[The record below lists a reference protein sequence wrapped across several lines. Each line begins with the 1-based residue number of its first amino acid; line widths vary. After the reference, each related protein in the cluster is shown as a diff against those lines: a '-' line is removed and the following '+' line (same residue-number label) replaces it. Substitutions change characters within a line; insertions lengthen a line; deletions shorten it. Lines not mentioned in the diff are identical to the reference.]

1 MSDPTAST
9 PEASPGPAGMESDL
23 PVSDQ
28 AGTAAQP
35 GDAGATAAM
44 AEAGVQ
50 AAPATA
56 EPETAAPEL
65 PAPEPVRHTHEGV
78 NYLALIS
85 AIHRQMRPA
94 SYLEVGSE
102 KGDLLRLATCAT
114 IAVDPRFKIT
124 SDVMGEKPALHLIQD
139 TSDAAFASGQIQR
152 LLPKGLDLAFLDGM
166 HLFEYLL
173 RDFINTE
180 KLCHWRS
187 AILLHDCLPPN
198 IEIAERDYRPHLRTD
213 EMWRIYWT
221 GDVWKLIPILQRF
234 RPELRLTLFD
244 AAPSGL
250 VMITGLDPLNTV
262 LERAYADILAEYR
275 GFEFDEESYHR
286 FYDGLTLTPSR
297 TAIDGMSL
305 SAFL

>member
-1 MSDPTAST
+1 MPDPDAST
-9 PEASPGPAGMESDL
+9 SEASSSPSGAESDL
-23 PVSDQ
+23 PVFD
-28 AGTAAQP
+28 AVMPTARPKEEVA
-35 GDAGATAAM
+35 ATVA
-44 AEAGVQ
+44 AEAGGH
-50 AAPATA
+50 A
-56 EPETAAPEL
+56 EPEIAVSEP
-65 PAPEPVRHTHEGV
+65 PPPEPVRHTHEGV

-85 AIHRQMRPA
+85 AIHRQMRP
-94 SYLEVGSE
+94 STYLEIGSE
-102 KGDLLRLATCAT
+102 KGDSLRLATCAT
-114 IAVDPRFKIT
+114 FAIDPKFKIT
-124 SDVMGEKPALHLIQD
+124 SDVMGEKPQLHLFQD
-139 TSDAAFASGQIQR
+139 TSDAVFASGQIQR

-234 RPELRLTLFD
+234 RPELHLTLFD
-244 AAPSGL
+244 APPSGL
-250 VMITGLDPLNTV
+250 VMVTGLDPSNTV

-275 GFEFDEESYHR
+275 GFAFDSESFFR
-286 FYDGLTLTPSR
+286 FYDGLRLTPSR
-297 TAIDGMSL
+297 AVIDGVAL
-305 SAFL
+305 SAFV